1 MKDIVKYFLIGFAA
15 TVLALFAAGA
25 FATGNQNH
33 ECQGGHNCNT
43 SGGATANAASS
54 STAVGVGVGIG
65 VGKGGSASA
74 TGGNAVGGNA
84 TGGNASA
91 NPTATADA
99 TGAPVTVTSKSLS
112 IGGGGLAASANACQ
126 GSFNV
131 GPIGKTYD
139 IDFCRTLAIRDGM
152 AGAGFTE
159 KSQQAVMC
167 KGIADLKDLP
177 ECQQ

>member
-1 MKDIVKYFLIGFAA
+1 MKDAIKYF
-15 TVLALFAAGA
+15 VLPVLLGTLLLVFVSSA

-54 STAVGVGVGIG
+54 STAVGVGV
-65 VGKGGSASA
+65 
-74 TGGNAVGGNA
+74 GNA